1 MYETPLANR
10 GFRCND
16 STVPFPT
23 AAISL
28 VDPFENYD
36 TSGIAVN
43 EDDGHVVQSWHMPG
57 QDEVMFAGG
66 EARVVKRR
74 PRFPPFLLLALPWPF
89 KYVSHAFKV
98 NLHQ

>member
-36 TSGIAVN
+36 TSGIAVD
-43 EDDGHVVQSWHMPG
+43 EDDDHVVKSWHMPG

-66 EARVVKRR
+66 REAEAKI
-74 PRFPPFLLLALPWPF
+74 PAILALSAALAVQVCKSCIQSKSSSMTW
-89 KYVSHAFKV
+89 V
-98 NLHQ
+98 